1 MREFLLAA
9 HKGDAGRWSRRVKAE
24 NQGRGAVIQGGR
36 RHGIVRWL
44 RDNVPLLFRDVGATL
59 VRGSMAEAT
68 LSPMMR
74 QFHRLKASYPDAILF
89 FRLGDFYEMFFED
102 AEVASAILDI
112 TLTARNKGSANEA
125 PMCGVPH
132 HAAAGYLARLLEA
145 GKKVAIAEQVEAAS
159 AAKGTVRREVVR
171 VLSPGTLVEDD
182 MLDSRANNYIVAACE
197 LGDAMGLAALD
208 VSTGAF
214 VGAQFEGTDRRS
226 RAREEIGRWSPR
238 EICFPERQTPA
249 DWVVPDDPALPSV
262 DGIKTWSPI
271 PDWSWGPERAAAHLC
286 EHFGVASLEGFDFAG
301 QDAAVAAAGALLRYV
316 GEESHKAPLRH
327 VRTLRRYRDAEV
339 LHLDA
344 STRRSLELT
353 ESWQEGRREDSLL
366 GVLDRSVTSMGGR
379 RTREWLLRPL
389 RAAAAIGARHDVV
402 EHLVE
407 DPRLRDGLRS
417 ALKGVH
423 DLERLATRITMGSAT
438 PRDLGVLRSSL
449 EAVPELRAAFG
460 ALDGLD
466 LGRALRDS
474 LDPCTDIHDLIA
486 ARLVDEPPLA
496 MTTGNVIRTG
506 YDAELDR
513 LRSAQADGK
522 GFIAGLEAQ
531 ERERIGVSSLKVRY
545 NKVFGYFIEVSK
557 ANSTKVPDDYI
568 RKQTLTNAER
578 YITPE
583 LKEFEEAV
591 LGAEEKIAALEL
603 ALFNE
608 LRQSVADEAG
618 RVRRTADALASVDAL
633 VGLAETAARNS
644 WSRPLVDDSHVFEIR
659 AGRHPVVE
667 ALQPDLPFV
676 PNDAYLDGGDHRIKL
691 VTGPNM
697 GGKSTYLR
705 QIALIAVLAQ
715 MGSFVPAEYA
725 RVGVVDRVFTRVGAS
740 DNLVRGASTFLVEM
754 QETAN
759 ILNNATA
766 RSLVLLDEVGRGT
779 STYDGL
785 SIAWAVVEYLHS
797 SPDGAPR
804 TLFATHY
811 HELTKLDESLAGL
824 SNLNVAVHES
834 GEGVLFLHRVEP
846 GAADRSYGIHVG
858 RLAGL
863 PPEVVARAEDV
874 LADLESTARIHLAPS
889 DQDERAPAPQL
900 GLFEPEPHPLAE
912 RLTRLQTDSLTPLEA
927 LNLVARWKREF
938 GADGDAD

>member
-1 MREFLLAA
+1 
-9 HKGDAGRWSRRVKAE
+9 
-24 NQGRGAVIQGGR
+24 
-36 RHGIVRWL
+36 
-44 RDNVPLLFRDVGATL
+44 
-59 VRGSMAEAT
+59 MAEAT
-68 LSPMMR
+68 VSPMMR
-74 QFHRLKASYPDAILF
+74 QYHRMKASHPDAILF

-102 AEVASAILDI
+102 AEVASEILDI
-112 TLTARNKGSANEA
+112 TLTARNKGSASEA

-132 HAAAGYLARLLEA
+132 HAADGYLARLLEA
-145 GKKVAIAEQVEAAS
+145 GMKVAIAEQVEEAS

-171 VLSPGTLVEDD
+171 VLTPGTLVEDD
-182 MLDSRANNYIVAACE
+182 LLDSRANNYIVAAYE
-197 LGDAMGLAALD
+197 ADTALGLAALD

-214 VGAQFEGTDRRS
+214 VGAQFEGADRRA

-238 EICFPERQTPA
+238 EICYPESQSPQ
-249 DWVVPDDPALPSV
+249 DWVTPDDPAQPAV
-262 DGIKTWSPI
+262 EGIKTWSTMA
-271 PDWSWGPERAAAHLC
+271 DWGWSPERASAHLC

-301 QDAAVAAAGALLRYV
+301 QDAAMAAAGALLRYV

-327 VRTLRRYRDAEV
+327 IRTLRRYRDSDV

-344 STRRSLELT
+344 ATRRSLELVQ
-353 ESWQEGRREDSLL
+353 SWQEGRREDSLL
-366 GVLDRSVTSMGGR
+366 GVLDRSITSMGGR

-389 RAAAAIGARHDVV
+389 RDARAIAGRHDVV

-407 DPRLRDGLRS
+407 DLRLRDGLRL
-417 ALKGVH
+417 ALKSVH
-423 DLERLATRITMGSAT
+423 DLERLATRITMGSAG
-438 PRDLGVLRSSL
+438 PRDLGALRSSL
-449 EAVPELRAAFG
+449 EVLPELRASVG
-460 ALDGLD
+460 ALDELD
-466 LGRALRDS
+466 LGRQLRDD
-474 LDPCTDIHDLIA
+474 LDICADVRDLIGV
-486 ARLVDEPPLA
+486 RLADEPPMSLTA
-496 MTTGNVIRTG
+496 GNVIRAG
-506 YDAELDR
+506 YSDELDQ
-513 LRSAQADGK
+513 LRAAQSDGK
-522 GFIAGLEAQ
+522 GFIAKLEAQ
-531 ERERIGVSSLKVRY
+531 ERERLGVGSLKVRF

-557 ANSTKVPDDYI
+557 ANLGKVPEDYI

-591 LGAEEKIAALEL
+591 LGAEEKIAALEQD
-603 ALFNE
+603 LFVS
-608 LRQSVADEAG
+608 LREQVAKEAD
-618 RVRRTADALASVDAL
+618 RVRSSADALASIDAL
-633 VGLAETAARNS
+633 AGLAETAAKNG
-644 WSRPLVDDSHVFEIR
+644 WSRPLVDDSHVLEVR

-705 QIALIAVLAQ
+705 QIALIAILAQ
-715 MGSFVPAEYA
+715 MGSFVPAEHA
-725 RVGVVDRVFTRVGAS
+725 RIGAVDRVFTRVGAS

-759 ILNNATA
+759 ILNNASA

-785 SIAWAVVEYLHS
+785 SIAWAVVEYLHGA
-797 SPDGAPR
+797 PDGAPR

-811 HELTKLDESLAGL
+811 HELTQLEEQLSGL

-834 GEGVLFLHRVEP
+834 GDGVLFLHHVEP

-874 LADLESTARIHLAPS
+874 LADLESTALANLPMA
-889 DQDERAPAPQL
+889 EGEGAVPPEAPQL
-900 GLFEPEPHPLAE
+900 ALFEPEPHPLAE
-912 RLTRLQTDSLTPLEA
+912 RLAHLQTDALTPLEA

-938 GADGDAD
+938 GDGDDSV